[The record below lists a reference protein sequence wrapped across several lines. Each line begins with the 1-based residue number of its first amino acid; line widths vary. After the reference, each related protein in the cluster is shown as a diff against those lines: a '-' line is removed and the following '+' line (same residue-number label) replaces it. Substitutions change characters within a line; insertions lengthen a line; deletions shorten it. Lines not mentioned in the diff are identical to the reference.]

1 MIKLSTIA
9 MIMLCVCLFS
19 CSGSSESEQERINE
33 NVHHF
38 LMLDD
43 SIQVNTTIEDTV
55 FLENLNEMIA
65 QTEKN
70 LNLIGMDL
78 DTLSTIIDAAAYEKL
93 EVEDQSFQARLSG
106 EAEWKDSI
114 QALELRL
121 LRLQLH
127 QARLKNQQHQ
137 FNQTNRV
144 LFRLKR
150 SAWANIG
157 GFHVR
162 ASYAKDKDTV
172 SMVLLT
178 DGEFN
183 VVD

>member
-1 MIKLSTIA
+1 L
-9 MIMLCVCLFS
+9 
-19 CSGSSESEQERINE
+19 E
-33 NVHHF
+33 
-38 LMLDD
+38 D
-43 SIQVNTTIEDTV
+43 SIRVNTVAEDTIFV
-55 FLENLNEMIA
+55 DNLNEMIA

-78 DTLSTIIDAAAYEKL
+78 DTLSIMIDDAAYKKL
-93 EVEDQSFQARLSG
+93 TVEDQSFQNRLAGG
-106 EAEWKDSI
+106 EEWVDSLKV
-114 QALELRL
+114 LELRL
-121 LRLQLH
+121 LKLQLQ

-150 SAWANIG
+150 SVWANIA
-157 GFHVR
+157 GFHIR
-162 ASYAKDKDTV
+162 AEYVQAKDTI

-178 DGEFN
+178 DANFN